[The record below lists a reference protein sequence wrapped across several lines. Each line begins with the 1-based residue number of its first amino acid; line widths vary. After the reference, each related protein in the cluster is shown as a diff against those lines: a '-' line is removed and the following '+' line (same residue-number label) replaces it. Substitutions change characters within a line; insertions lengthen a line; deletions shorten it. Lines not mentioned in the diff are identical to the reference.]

1 MRITI
6 IILLIISY
14 ISLITEGFIYGI
26 AEGFGRLGIV
36 SLCFAIFIIPFVSLL
51 NKDDKINDYDKYDD
65 DY

>member
-6 IILLIISY
+6 IILLIIAY

-36 SLCFAIFIIPFVSLL
+36 SLISAIIIPFLYFL
-51 NKDDKINDYDKYDD
+51 DKDNDD
-65 DY
+65 D